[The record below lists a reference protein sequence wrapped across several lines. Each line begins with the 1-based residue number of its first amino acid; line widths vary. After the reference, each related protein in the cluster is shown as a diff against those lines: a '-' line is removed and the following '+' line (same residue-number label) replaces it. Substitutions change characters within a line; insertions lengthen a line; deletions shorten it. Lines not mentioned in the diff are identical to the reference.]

1 MKKIYSLLL
10 VLLFCSSCLNEIDL
24 SNFDFEEGIVIEAR
38 LTDQITTQRIELS
51 WIRELNSNIEDSSVS
66 GAKIELYQNGVLFQ
80 EFNELQDGVYSSTE
94 PFGLI
99 QGNKY
104 YLEITTDQGIQ
115 IQSEESVFLAQGEM
129 TGLQPRASVSSAGKQ
144 GVQLN
149 VSGTS
154 RNEYT
159 QFFRYEI
166 VMHQEI
172 KAPAY
177 SGKQVRYT
185 NIETFETEVFLNRN
199 YKQTCYKELI
209 NYDLILNDIASTSV
223 NFDDFELLFIDADD
237 ERIANNLGVLVKQYA
252 ISEEAYN
259 YYSALKRMNLSDEV
273 FTNAQPGFLQGNLQ
287 AINDEIPV
295 YGYFEM
301 SSYHEESIVF
311 NYFSFSDS
319 FDLDRNKRY
328 PEYCVFTAPRVFYQK
343 PFSPPVIGELYDL
356 LLNKAV
362 IYFDLNS
369 GESPPVVV
377 FPGAEWGGGEGP
389 YIVVN
394 SVCADCSLIASPEKP
409 NYWK

>member
-1 MKKIYSLLL
+1 M

-38 LTDQITTQRIELS
+38 LTDQITTQRIALS
-51 WIRELNSNIEDSSVS
+51 WITELNSTIEDSSVS

-80 EFNELQDGVYSSTE
+80 EFNELQDGVYSSIE
-94 PFGLI
+94 PFGLS
-99 QGNKY
+99 QGSQY
-104 YLEITTDQGIQ
+104 YLEITTDQGIR
-115 IQSEESVFLAQGEM
+115 IQSEESIFLVKGEM
-129 TGLQPRASVSSAGKQ
+129 KGLKANASVSSTGKQ

-149 VSGTS
+149 VSGAS
-154 RNEYT
+154 NNEHT
-159 QFFRYEI
+159 QFFRYEM

-177 SGKQVRYT
+177 TGKQVRYT
-185 NIETFETEVFLNRN
+185 NLETFETEVFLNRN
-199 YKQTCYKELI
+199 FKQTCYKELI
-209 NYDLILNDIASTSV
+209 NYDLILNDIASTNI
-223 NFDDFELLFIDADD
+223 NFDDYKLLFVDADD
-237 ERIANNLGVLVKQYA
+237 ERIANNLGVLVRQYA
-252 ISEEAYN
+252 ISQEAYN

-273 FTNAQPGFLQGNLQ
+273 FTNAQPGFLEGNLK

-311 NYFSFSDS
+311 NYFNFSDS